1 LASTNGFILG
11 LIGGLLDFAS
21 ASLLLLGQGS
31 GTGMNES
38 SAPTYAWVAIL
49 LVLGVVVIVTSIF
62 SVVSIGIRFGRVFSL
77 LMIVYGILMMIIG
90 AAMTTGYIM
99 AADVST
105 IYSYGMIIVGAAM
118 VVNGIMMSRNPMPI

>member
-1 LASTNGFILG
+1 LG

-21 ASLLLLGQGS
+21 ASLLLLGQGNS
-31 GTGMNES
+31 TGMMNES
-38 SAPTYAWVAIL
+38 LVPTYVWVAVL